1 MTPEQR
7 VVMVE
12 QWQKALDRAI
22 AKHQDEKHQK
32 YFEAV
37 LNFLDKPNAT
47 NHNEAVR
54 LLPSYDMYQF
64 MSPSEYWAVNA
75 EPLMAAQLGGHWQR
89 FKAAVRRLFEGLKK
103 VIGFDENYA
112 VHKTFRDIMTG
123 SKERITKDMLAD
135 YVMDVTGPVQNI
147 EDEDDKL
154 LKQYNRPNTPM
165 LDGKPLG
172 TFLLDQWKNG
182 KQLFKDF
189 VNDPV
194 EAAKDTG
201 DSAFDAAISARM
213 KNVWF
218 GAGLESRDFNRY
230 GGQLRTSE
238 GLAVASVALDNAIHS
253 ANIGIQV
260 IFQGGL
266 AYDPKFNR
274 FVAVDRKLGMRGVYE
289 AEKRMKD
296 RLGAQKATNL
306 INGYLEA
313 KRSIS
318 IMNELYDRQDVYEG
332 AKEDLERAVNEGA
345 SEKEIQDAKDL
356 VADSQNSL
364 KAVQKAASSV
374 LMSEQEMRD
383 FAALDERHPEL
394 REIMQNF
401 NAVNQNLLRV
411 WRDVGLLSEER
422 YNSLSSI
429 KDYVPWQRLMEDGED
444 PHTPLQS
451 TTRNLAN
458 IGREKLFKRGAPTDL
473 LDFKAQ
479 EGQST
484 FEVPASTVLRVEVD
498 GKKVPTDLLS
508 VTEDGKVR
516 IDQPI
521 EEGALVVFKVTRPI
535 NNIIENMTQNVMRMS
550 MNAIR
555 HYAAARIVYEYGTRA
570 PDGKLMTFPKVDKAK
585 NRFNF
590 IIDGQ
595 KVVVEI
601 SDPLVAASIYGMESL
616 DLEMWKPLAMV
627 SNFVRR
633 SITLSGA
640 FQIEQVLK
648 DAPTAAMVT
657 GVKRPDKLIGGV
669 LKGLVTS
676 LVQPAGKA
684 AGVDIEPTIN
694 ILRAAGIGGFH
705 SPSRTSEETVKR
717 RIGVMNRN
725 TYSAMIQMLDHI
737 GDSADMAQRV
747 AVYKR
752 VLAETGDEMQ
762 AVYQAANVIN
772 FLHRGSAGYAQ
783 ALFKTVPFMS
793 AYANATDV
801 LANALIGGNLK
812 GMSRAKAMQRLAITT
827 AMLSSL
833 TLLYCMLVGGDPDYE
848 ELDDQTKMRN
858 IIVPGTK
865 IKIPMNT
872 SAAYIWKAV
881 PEMLYNTIINEGT
894 KNEVDRTR
902 LKKALSQAA
911 KDMLLG
917 PEPIPAGVRP
927 VAEVIMDHNFFTGR
941 GLIPENL
948 KRVEGFEQWDASTS
962 ELAKGISSYTE
973 IPGTDGK
980 RVLSPIEAD
989 HLVRGLFGSVG
1000 FTAQWISNAI
1010 GEHNGDRP
1018 ELTGRETPVVG
1029 RFIRPEVGRANE
1041 DLFYDLK
1048 QRVDEKYQTWKT
1060 LMDRGDIK
1068 AADAYEEKNSDL
1080 LDMYRDVNKF
1090 NDALGQI
1097 NSEIREL
1104 GTAKDLGM
1112 TPEQRRKEITDLQ
1125 REKMELVDDIREM
1138 RKEAGL

>member
-1 MTPEQR
+1 
-7 VVMVE
+7 
-12 QWQKALDRAI
+12 
-22 AKHQDEKHQK
+22 
-32 YFEAV
+32 
-37 LNFLDKPNAT
+37 
-47 NHNEAVR
+47 
-54 LLPSYDMYQF
+54 
-64 MSPSEYWAVNA
+64 
-75 EPLMAAQLGGHWQR
+75 
-89 FKAAVRRLFEGLKK
+89 
-103 VIGFDENYA
+103 
-112 VHKTFRDIMTG
+112 
-123 SKERITKDMLAD
+123 MLAD
-135 YVMDVTGPVQNI
+135 YVMDVEGEGQYQNV

-165 LDGKPLG
+165 LDTKPMT
-172 TFLLDQWKNG
+172 TFLFKQWDNG
-182 KQLFKDF
+182 QQLFKDF
-189 VNDPV
+189 INDPV
-194 EAAKDTG
+194 EAAKDAG
-201 DSAFDAAISARM
+201 DSAFDAVISARM
-213 KNVWF
+213 KNIWF
-218 GAGLESRDFNRY
+218 GSGLESRDFTQY
-230 GGQLRTSE
+230 SGQLRTSE
-238 GLAVASVALDNAIHS
+238 GLAIASVALDNAIHS

-266 AYDPKFNR
+266 KYDSKFGR

-289 AEKRMKD
+289 AEQSLKK
-296 RLGAQKATNL
+296 RLGEQKATNI

-318 IMNELYDRQDVYEG
+318 IMDELYDRQAVYEG
-332 AKEDLERAVNEGA
+332 AKEDLERTISEGA
-345 SEKEIQDAKDL
+345 SEDEIQNARDLLEDA
-356 VADSQNSL
+356 QRGL
-364 KAVQKAASSV
+364 KAIQKAVSSV
-374 LMSEQEMRD
+374 LMSEQEMYD
-383 FAALDERHPEL
+383 FAALDKRHPEL
-394 REIMQNF
+394 RDIMENF
-401 NAVNQNLLRV
+401 NAINQNLLKV

-422 YNSLSSI
+422 YLTLSGI
-429 KDYVPWQRLMEDGED
+429 KDYVPWQRIMEDGED

-451 TTRNLAN
+451 TTRNLTN
-458 IGREKLFKRGAPTDL
+458 IGREKLFKRTPPTDI
-473 LDFKAQ
+473 LDFKGSA
-479 EGQST
+479 GQKVLDENGQMLGAS
-484 FEVPASTVLRVEVD
+484 FDVPSSTVLRVEVD
-498 GKKVPTDLLS
+498 GQKISPKLLS
-508 VTEDGKVR
+508 ITADGRVF
-516 IDQPI
+516 INVPMDDSS
-521 EEGALVVFKVTRPI
+521 LVVFKVTRPI
-535 NNIIENMTQNVMRMS
+535 QNIIENMTQNVMRMS

-555 HYAAARIVYEYGTRA
+555 HYAAARIVREYGTRA
-570 PDGKLMTFPKVDKAK
+570 PDGKLMTFPSVDRAK
-585 NRFNF
+585 NRFTF

-595 KVVVEI
+595 KRIVEI
-601 SDPLVAASIYGMESL
+601 SDPLVAGSIYGMENL
-616 DLEMWKPLAMV
+616 DLEMWKPLANM

-633 SITLSGA
+633 AITLSGA
-640 FQIEQVLK
+640 FQLEQVLK

-657 GVKRPDKLIGGV
+657 GVKRPDLLIGGV

-676 LVQPAGKA
+676 LFQPAGKA

-705 SPSRTSEETVKR
+705 SPARTPEATVKR

-762 AVYQAANVIN
+762 ALYQAANVIN

-783 ALFKTVPFMS
+783 VLFKTVPFMS

-801 LANALIGGNLK
+801 LANSLIGGNIK
-812 GMSRAKAMQRLAITT
+812 GMSRAKAIRRLAIAT

-865 IKIPMNT
+865 IKLPMNT

-927 VAEVIMDHNFFTGR
+927 VMEVVMDHNFFTGH
-941 GLIPENL
+941 GVIPENL

-962 ELAKGISSYTE
+962 ELAKKLSAYTE
-973 IPGTDGK
+973 VPGTDGK

-1010 GEHNGDRP
+1010 GERNGDRP
-1018 ELTGRETPVVG
+1018 ELTGRETPVIG

-1060 LMDRGDIK
+1060 MTDRGDDD
-1068 AADAYEEKNSDL
+1068 AADAYENKHEGL
-1080 LDMYRDVNKF
+1080 LDMYREVNQI

-1097 NSEIREL
+1097 NAEIREL
-1104 GTAKDLGM
+1104 GTAK
-1112 TPEQRRKEITDLQ
+1112 
-1125 REKMELVDDIREM
+1125 
-1138 RKEAGL
+1138 